1 MDNDDLKESIKQS
14 RPKRNPDHDT
24 DQWLTL
30 EHFPDDTRVNLTARG
45 RKFIFQKGNV
55 QKDLEG
61 VVSRAQWSRY
71 RSNPEMTIPLSTL
84 RLLIGQSNHEMFM
97 TSFTVTSIGS
107 KKIQLPIRLPIRTK
121 KNHLAK
127 LLALL
132 TLARNVFLT
141 GTYQTD
147 QRHKVEALIET
158 FEEIFDV
165 NLCPDGEIDY
175 NQRGYYIKIPVQL
188 CQALIKVFT
197 GEYKANFPQIIHSVA
212 KCEDEQD
219 ILDFVRMWLQFSRV
233 YRFEQGED
241 LFMFRASDETREIVK
256 LLEKLGVQC
265 DTGSIMEGGNKFV
278 PVYRIP
284 NVADN
289 ELILANPSVVS
300 RLRSKIANQNA
311 RIKELETIKFSLETE
326 LNETTSSA
334 SEKVLWSR
342 GMDERLVEELTEKL
356 KEFEHILIRSKREN
370 EELKRLLRQSG
381 TISSKQPFLKD
392 VANASNLAE
401 DLEKLR
407 GEVEDLKIRLATIG
421 EPKAKEL
428 SYEVTQKLTMKTNQS
443 LPPQSGQDVPFGV
456 DVNWKQ
462 LVKTFLAHPDN
473 WILFLLSTPQA
484 LTRGAIAQI
493 LGVPT
498 ERRMELQ
505 RRLNDFV
512 DKHILKVDMT
522 AEGEEV
528 YSIDR
533 LNWSDQISAY
543 RDIILGNKGAPLE
556 IRQQIRSV
564 LR

>member
-1 MDNDDLKESIKQS
+1 VEIFFVDKDDLNESIKQS
-14 RPKRNPDHDT
+14 RPKRYLDHT
-24 DQWLTL
+24 IDQWLTL
-30 EHFPDDTRVNLTARG
+30 THFPDDTRVNLTVRG

-84 RLLIGQSNHEMFM
+84 RLLIGTSDHELFM
-97 TSFTVTSIGS
+97 TSFTTTSIGS
-107 KKIQLPIRLPIRTK
+107 
-121 KNHLAK
+121 
-127 LLALL
+127 LL
-132 TLARNVFLT
+132 TLARNVFQT

-147 QRHKVEALIET
+147 QRRKVEALIET

-175 NQRGYYIKIPVQL
+175 NQRGYYVKIPVQL
-188 CQALIKVFT
+188 CQALIMVFT
-197 GEYKANFPQIIHSVA
+197 GEYKASFPQIIHSVA

-256 LLEKLGVQC
+256 LLKILGVQC

-289 ELILANPSVVS
+289 ELILANPSVDS
-300 RLRSKIANQNA
+300 RLRSKISNQDA
-311 RIKELETIKFSLETE
+311 RIKELETIKVSLETE
-326 LNETTSSA
+326 LDETTRSA

-356 KEFEHILIRSKREN
+356 KEFEHILIRSKLEN
-370 EELKRLLRQSG
+370 EELKRLLRESG
-381 TISSKQPFLKD
+381 TIPEQQPFLKD
-392 VANASNLAE
+392 EENASNLAE

-407 GEVEDLKIRLATIG
+407 GEVEALKSRLTTIG
-421 EPKAKEL
+421 ETDSKEL
-428 SYEVTQKLTMKTNQS
+428 SYEVTQKLTMKTNQPFS
-443 LPPQSGQDVPFGV
+443 QQSDQQPPLGV

-473 WILFLLSTPQA
+473 WILFLLSTKQA
-484 LTRGAIAQI
+484 LTRGTIAQM
-493 LGVPT
+493 LGVPA

-505 RRLNDFV
+505 KRLNDFV
-512 DKHILKVDMT
+512 DKHILEVDIT
-522 AEGEEV
+522 DEGEEV
-528 YSIDR
+528 YTIDH
-533 LNWSDQISAY
+533 LSWSDQITAY
-543 RDIILGNKGAPLE
+543 RDIILGNKATPLE